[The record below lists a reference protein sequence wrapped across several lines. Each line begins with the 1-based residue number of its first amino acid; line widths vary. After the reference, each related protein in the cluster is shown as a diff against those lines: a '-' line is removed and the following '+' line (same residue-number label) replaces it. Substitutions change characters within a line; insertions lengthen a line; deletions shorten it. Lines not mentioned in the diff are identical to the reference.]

1 MNTWRKVLAVVLA
14 VWMPIVSLEAKAQ
27 PDPTAIQ
34 QQVNGLGVGADVKL
48 KLADGKKLRGHIEA
62 IAEEDFQ
69 LALEREATPR
79 TLPYNQIAE
88 LKLADVYYRADGRP
102 DPIEAR
108 RTVVGLGIGKH
119 VMVKLGGGRKVH
131 GNIETINAA
140 HFTLLPDQQA
150 TALPI
155 AYGDIWQVEPNLSRT
170 GWIIVA
176 AAMAA
181 VAVIVGLAIAAYIAE

>member
-1 MNTWRKVLAVVLA
+1 MK
-14 VWMPIVSLEAKAQ
+14 
-27 PDPTAIQ
+27 
-34 QQVNGLGVGADVKL
+34 
-48 KLADGKKLRGHIEA
+48 
-62 IAEEDFQ
+62 
-69 LALEREATPR
+69 
-79 TLPYNQIAE
+79 

-119 VMVKLGGGRKVH
+119 VMVKLEGGRKVH
-131 GNIETINAA
+131 GNIETIEAD

-170 GWIIVA
+170 AKIAI
-176 AAMAA
+176 A
-181 VAVIVGLAIAAYIAE
+181 VAVACVVTTIVVVGIIARGI